1 MGRTR
6 RTPGAE
12 AIARAI
18 LDEFGAKTAD
28 EAQEA
33 LRQIMGPTIEA
44 MLRAELDAHLGYA
57 SNDKGPK
64 ATANRRNGY
73 TPKRVRGAVGEVEIS
88 VPRDRDGTFEP
99 VCVPKGCSELS
110 DIEGR
115 VMSMYARG
123 MSQCDIAAT
132 VREIYGFLVS
142 AETVSSITDRV
153 WEELQRWRSR
163 PLEPVYA
170 FMFVDCLY
178 VPVRTGRGA
187 RNAAVYTVLV
197 YDLAGREDVLGLWIA
212 ESEGAR
218 TWMGVFDE
226 LRQRGV
232 ENVLFVSMDGV
243 VGLEE
248 GLRSAFPDAVPQRC
262 VVHMVRNSLKYVPQ
276 KEAAAFC
283 RDIRAVYGAPSLGAA
298 REAWEAF
305 APEWGA
311 VHPGA
316 VAVWER
322 NEAHLWRL
330 FEHGSAVRRVTYTTN
345 ALESVN
351 ASFRKVV
358 RRGMLPGRGRGD
370 EAAVPEGARA
380 VLEVGRGVSPGRL
393 VAGSQQASV
402 RRADQA
408 EDREVHV
415 GRDLHRLLDNPLGFT
430 AGCVVSFPRA
440 TESVRFHPWG
450 RTKTIARRRPIT
462 AGDRMRAL
470 RPP

>member
-123 MSQCDIAAT
+123 MSQRDIAAT
-132 VREIYGFLVS
+132 VREIYGFSVS
-142 AETVSSITDRV
+142 AETVSAITDRV

-187 RNAAVYTVLV
+187 RNAAVYAVLA
-197 YDLAGREDVLGLWIA
+197 YDLAGRKDVLGLWIA

-232 ENVLFVSMDGV
+232 EDVLFVSMDGV
-243 VGLEE
+243 AGLEE
-248 GLRSAFPDAVPQRC
+248 GLRAAFPGAVPQRC

-298 REAWEAF
+298 REAWGAF
-305 APEWGA
+305 APAWSRY
-311 VHPGA
+311 PGA

-330 FEHGSAVRRVTYTTN
+330 FEYGSAVRRVMYTTN

-358 RRGMLPGRGRGD
+358 RRGCFPD
-370 EAAVPEGARA
+370 EDAVMKLLYLRVRELYSRWGEGCHQ
-380 VLEVGRGVSPGRL
+380 
-393 VAGSQQASV
+393 AGWSQV
-402 RRADQA
+402 RNQ
-408 EDREVHV
+408 
-415 GRDLHRLLDNPLGFT
+415 LLCDERIR
-430 AGCVVSFPRA
+430 PRI
-440 TESVRFHPWG
+440 ERY
-450 RTKTIARRRPIT
+450 
-462 AGDRMRAL
+462 M
-470 RPP
+470 